1 MRQSLNPVIQLFAKD
16 RLSVFLVR
24 TQASSTRT
32 IITDI
37 AEAADRSST
46 NESLKAAF
54 VSEFLSRS
62 DQNRKARTSNSL

>member
-1 MRQSLNPVIQLFAKD
+1 MAEV
-16 RLSVFLVR
+16 VR
-24 TQASSTRT
+24 RATVSESSDTAFREGQTQASSTRT

-54 VSEFLSRS
+54 VNEFLSRS